1 MTAVELKLGEISSSS
16 AACLVALV
24 FFDVGSIARHSP
36 QHSPGLGGHG
46 SRTLKMKC
54 QQKFK
59 NQGQVRNFVC
69 FLGSQQVSA
78 FSCKCCYGDWFR

>member
-1 MTAVELKLGEISSSS
+1 MTAVELKPGEISSSS

-24 FFDVGSIARHSP
+24 FFDVGSIAQHSP

-54 QQKFK
+54 HQKFK

-78 FSCKCCYGDWFR
+78 FSCKCCYRDWFR